1 MEQFFYRLVAMTVLL
16 LLFLD
21 ISSSANEKLD
31 KVKNKTKE
39 PKEELDNKYII
50 NHASAQWQIQ
60 CGKLNWSISDGCN
73 ISGLLHSL
81 LLDYDKR
88 LRPLMDKQTPVTV
101 IVGFWILS
109 IDSINVIDM
118 DYQIDFFF
126 RQSWQDP
133 RLEHSYPQTLTVSNS
148 MLEKIW
154 VPDTYFENSKNS
166 HFHAV
171 TVPNKMLK
179 IKPDGTIMYNARIS
193 VRASCPMDLRM
204 FPMDIQECNLNI
216 ESYGYSTR
224 DIKFE
229 WEKSD
234 SKISIGT
241 KVRTLPQY
249 NLTGFKTTS
258 KETVYVVGNWSGLTA
273 TFVLERR
280 TGYFFLHL
288 YAPCALIVMISWISF
303 CIPKDSTAARV
314 ALGITSVLTITTILN
329 MLNTAMPKVSY
340 IKAVDWYLIVSF
352 LFVFAVLIEYTLV
365 LYLTD
370 KEKQTRNQKLEQLKK
385 SRLRNEGK
393 TPAVANGHT
402 ANGKATEVRSRAY
415 HNNQKETSFDC
426 SDIDKHSY
434 PSKPLIVVLEGKH
447 FPHNRHADVDED
459 HSMSLKTNVGRF
471 LCQFRVDIIDEYS
484 RMIFPIAFATFNT
497 VYWLLFFSKKSS
509 SNPG

>member
-1 MEQFFYRLVAMTVLL
+1 MSGTIIPVWCGYVIAMNPIGQLQK
-16 LLFLD
+16 D
-21 ISSSANEKLD
+21 AE
-31 KVKNKTKE
+31 
-39 PKEELDNKYII
+39 
-50 NHASAQWQIQ
+50 
-60 CGKLNWSISDGCN
+60 
-73 ISGLLHSL
+73 
-81 LLDYDKR
+81 R
-88 LRPLMDKQTPVTV
+88 PVTV
-101 IVGFWILS
+101 TVGFWILS

-126 RQSWQDP
+126 RQSWIDP
-133 RLEHSYPQTLTVSNS
+133 RLKHSYHSELTVANA

-166 HFHAV
+166 HFHSV

-179 IKPDGTIMYNARIS
+179 IKPDGTILYNARIS

-204 FPMDIQECNLNI
+204 FPMDIQECMLNI

-224 DIKFE
+224 DITYQ
-229 WEKSD
+229 WEHSEKR
-234 SKISIGT
+234 ISIGK

-249 NLTGFKTTS
+249 NLTSYRTS
-258 KETVYVVGNWSGLTA
+258 SRVTQYVVGNWSGLIA

-352 LFVFAVLIEYTLV
+352 LFVFAVLLEYTVV

-370 KEKQTRNQKLEQLKK
+370 KEKQEDQRKRIKK
-385 SRLRNEGK
+385 SRNKTKKKTEKCNVKDQERFSNGAVNDLRLRGNSTFNKDGESPVK
-393 TPAVANGHT
+393 VKKEYPD
-402 ANGKATEVRSRAY
+402 TEYS
-415 HNNQKETSFDC
+415 H
-426 SDIDKHSY
+426 HST
-434 PSKPLIVVLEGKH
+434 KPLIVILETRGK
-447 FPHNRHADVDED
+447 
-459 HSMSLKTNVGRF
+459 LKGRLDKSENIKTHTYVGKF
-471 LCQFRVDIIDEYS
+471 MCHIRVDIIDEYS
-484 RMIFPIAFATFNT
+484 RMIFPTSFATFNI
-497 VYWLLFFSKKSS
+497 VYWLLFFSKKTEEH
-509 SNPG
+509 